1 MANAFL
7 MLYVAI
13 EIIFPVPRKM
23 CGLLNAM
30 AITEVWRREN
40 EDQISST
47 IFVANV
53 CLPDRL
59 VRIESR

>member
-1 MANAFL
+1 MANALL
-7 MLYVAI
+7 MLYAAI
-13 EIIFPVPRKM
+13 EMIFPVLRKM
-23 CGLLNAM
+23 CGLLNVM

-47 IFVANV
+47 TFVASV
-53 CLPDRL
+53 CLPDHL